1 MNYAIIVTKSKI
13 IILFLFQ
20 LLIPAGISAQ
30 NRYMPSHHIG
40 VSVGGGFSHH
50 FWGNPFAQSNLYAS
64 PLCGGATQ
72 LGIEYELKY
81 NILLIQTGF
90 GVTYSVNN
98 NSFQVNAFAMDIQE
112 YPMQYHYAFANYIE
126 RDTYGYGYIPIMV
139 GVDLGKCYLLVG
151 SKLGVFSFANSSQVR
166 TNMSISATDED
177 IIDPLFG
184 LPTHGLQNYYV
195 KSEPKQ
201 IAYSPFNAMLSA
213 EVGIKLDEIKV
224 SRNKKRIVYESADR
238 KSFRDRLSYRL
249 SAFVDYGLS
258 NLHSYKAN
266 PVPLNGQTSGGL
278 IVMNSA
284 TDVNFYPMS
293 GYEPYKNVPINNML
307 IGIKLSI
314 QYQIPH
320 VTHCRCE
327 DT

>member
-1 MNYAIIVTKSKI
+1 MNYTVIVTKSKI
-13 IILFLFQ
+13 IILFLFH
-20 LLIPAGISAQ
+20 LLMPAGISAQ
-30 NRYMPSHHIG
+30 NRYLSHHIG
-40 VSVGGGFSHH
+40 INVGGGSSHL
-50 FWGNPFAQSNLYAS
+50 FWGNPFAQSDLYAA
-64 PLCGGATQ
+64 PRCGGATK
-72 LGIEYELKY
+72 LGVEYELKY
-81 NILLIQTGF
+81 SLLLIQTGF
-90 GVTYSVNN
+90 GVAFSVNN
-98 NSFQVNAFAMDIQE
+98 NSFQVDGFSMDIQE
-112 YPMQYHYAFANYIE
+112 YPMQYHYECANYIE
-126 RDTYGYGYIPIMV
+126 RDTYGYGYVPFMV

-151 SKLGVFSFANSSQVR
+151 SKLGVFSFANSSQVK
-166 TNMSISATDED
+166 TNLSISATDED

-184 LPTHGLQNYYV
+184 LPTHGLQNHYV
-195 KSEPKQ
+195 ESEARK

-213 EVGIKLDEIKV
+213 EVGIKLEEIRIK
-224 SRNKKRIVYESADR
+224 RNKKTILYESAES
-238 KSFRDRLSYRL
+238 KSFSDRLSYRL

-258 NLHSYKAN
+258 NLHAYSAN

-320 VTHCRCE
+320 GKDCRCE
-327 DT
+327 D

>member
-81 NILLIQTGF
+81 RILLIQTGF
-90 GVTYSVNN
+90 GVAFSVNK
-98 NSFQVNAFAMDIQE
+98 NSFQVDGFSMGIQE
-112 YPMQYHYAFANYIE
+112 YPMQYHYEFANYIE
-126 RDTYGYGYIPIMV
+126 RDTYGYGYVPIMV
-139 GVDLGKCYLLVG
+139 GVDLRKCYLLVG
-151 SKLGVFSFANSSQVR
+151 SKLGVFSFANRSQVK

-177 IIDPLFG
+177 VIDPLFG
-184 LPTHGLQNYYV
+184 LPTHGLQTHHIV
-195 KSEPKQ
+195 SEPKK

-258 NLHSYKAN
+258 NLHAYSAN
-266 PVPLNGQTSGGL
+266 SVPLNGQTSGGL

-284 TDVNFYPMS
+284 TDLSFYPML
-293 GYEPYKNVPINNML
+293 GYEPYKDAPINTML

-320 VTHCRCE
+320 GKDCRC
-327 DT
+327 DD